1 MSNPTDILLLDGAT
15 GTELERRGVD
25 ISLPLW
31 SARALLDTPDILA
44 EIHRDYLN
52 AGAEAITT
60 NTFRTHRRSLAKA
73 GLGARA
79 AELTRRAVE
88 IARQV
93 RDQHRS
99 DALVL
104 GSVAPLE
111 DCYQPQLAPDET
123 TCRTEHARM
132 IDDLLEA
139 GADYLLIE
147 TMNNVHEARAAALE
161 AQQRAPGRW
170 MISFCLR
177 SEEPAAGVLLS
188 GEPVSGLLDDL
199 ADAYAVGVN
208 CVAASATEA
217 QVAYLRSVLPQ
228 RVRIA
233 AYANIGVA
241 DKAGNWISTD
251 AVAPDR
257 YAAHAVTWKAAGATM
272 IGGCCGTSPR
282 TIEVIA
288 KRLGDSATDKR
299 GARTA

>member
-25 ISLPLW
+25 MALPLW
-31 SARALLDTPDILA
+31 SARALLAAPEVVA
-44 EIHRDYLN
+44 AIHRDYLR
-52 AGAEAITT
+52 AGAGAITT

-73 GLGARA
+73 GLGHRA

-93 RDQHRS
+93 RDEHGS
-99 DALVL
+99 GALVL

-111 DCYQPQLAPDET
+111 DCYQPQMAPDEA
-123 TCRTEHARM
+123 TCRREHARM

-177 SEEPAAGVLLS
+177 SEGPAGVLLS

-233 AYANIGVA
+233 AYANIGFA
-241 DKAGNWISTD
+241 DRAGNWISTD

>member
-1 MSNPTDILLLDGAT
+1 M
-15 GTELERRGVD
+15 
-25 ISLPLW
+25 
-31 SARALLDTPDILA
+31 
-44 EIHRDYLN
+44 
-52 AGAEAITT
+52 
-60 NTFRTHRRSLAKA
+60 AKA
-73 GLGARA
+73 GLGHRA

-93 RDQHRS
+93 RDEHGS
-99 DALVL
+99 GALVL

-111 DCYQPQLAPDET
+111 DCYQPQMAPNEA
-123 TCRTEHARM
+123 TCRREHARM
-132 IDDLLEA
+132 IDDMLEA

-177 SEEPAAGVLLS
+177 SEGPAGVLLS

-233 AYANIGVA
+233 AYANIGFA
-241 DKAGNWISTD
+241 DRAGNWISTD

-282 TIEVIA
+282 TIEAIA
-288 KRLGDSATDKR
+288 KRLWRFGHR
-299 GARTA
+299 

>member
-1 MSNPTDILLLDGAT
+1 MADATDILLLDGAM

-25 ISLPLW
+25 IALPLW
-31 SARALLDTPDILA
+31 SARALLEAPEVLA
-44 EIHRDYLN
+44 ALHGDYLR

-73 GLGARA
+73 GLGDRARA
-79 AELTRRAVE
+79 LTRRAVE
-88 IARQV
+88 IARAA
-93 RDQHRS
+93 RDEHDPR
-99 DALVL
+99 AIVL

-111 DCYQPQLAPDET
+111 DCYQPQLAPDEV
-123 TCRTEHARM
+123 TCRGEHARM

-147 TMNNVHEARAAALE
+147 TMNSVNEARAAALE
-161 AQQRAPGRW
+161 ARQRAPGRW
-170 MISFCLR
+170 MVSFCLR
-177 SEEPAAGVLLS
+177 SKGPAGVLLS
-188 GEPVSGLLDDL
+188 GEPASELLGDL
-199 ADAYAVGVN
+199 ADANAVGVN

-217 QVAYLRSVLPQ
+217 QVEYLRSVLPQ

-233 AYANIGVA
+233 AYANIGFA

-257 YAAHAVTWKAAGATM
+257 YADHAMTWKAAGATM

-282 TIEVIA
+282 TIEAIA
-288 KRLGDSATDKR
+288 KRLRDSVTDKR
-299 GARTA
+299 GAGAV